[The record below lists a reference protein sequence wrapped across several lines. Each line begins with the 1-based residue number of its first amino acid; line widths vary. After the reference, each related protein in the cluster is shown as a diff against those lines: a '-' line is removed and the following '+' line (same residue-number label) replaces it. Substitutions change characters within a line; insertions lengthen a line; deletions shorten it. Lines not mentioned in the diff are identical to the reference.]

1 MKKQSKQQ
9 TDLTHDVHFPP
20 SLVAAIAA
28 WRNAQREFENERSKN
43 HQDAYVKATD
53 ELGQSIS
60 QSGLSTSALAEQDG
74 LECWSVEEADG
85 ASDHR
90 RW

>member
-43 HQDAYVKATD
+43 RQDAYMKATD

-60 QSGLSTSALAEQDG
+60 QSGLSNSALAEQVG
-74 LECWSVEEADG
+74 LECWSAGEHDG
-85 ASDHR
+85 VSGHGR
-90 RW
+90 C